1 MKKFILFCQLLL
13 LINLFSQ
20 DRNIKEFNDSKGN
33 ISGYSVTDFDFQGY
47 YKKIKEFEEKIENGD
62 VKAMNNLANFYA
74 KNDQTE
80 QAEKYYKIAI
90 QNGSKKAEKN
100 LKILEKF
107 PLMSN
112 PMVMDYLAW
121 DIPMEDA
128 KGELKISIRGF
139 KENGKDLNE
148 FERNRMK
155 GIVRKIWNKLYE
167 SADLEFIGYS
177 DNTENKKLSLE
188 RAKRLAELFRESGL
202 KDEMR
207 IVKVLGK
214 GSENSSD
221 TNDTVEGRYNN
232 RRVEI
237 IGKNVVKKNFDSSLF
252 NELKNQLEDE

>member
-1 MKKFILFCQLLL
+1 MKKIILFYQLLL

-20 DRNIKEFNDSKGN
+20 DENIKEFNDSKGN
-33 ISGYSVTDFDFQGY
+33 ISGYSMADFDFKGY

-80 QAEKYYKIAI
+80 QAEKYYKMAI
-90 QNGSKKAEKN
+90 QKGSKKAEKN

-107 PLMSN
+107 PLMSD
-112 PMVMDYLAW
+112 PMVMDDLAW
-121 DIPMEDA
+121 DIPIEDT
-128 KGELKISIRGF
+128 KGEIKITIRGF

-167 SADLEFIGYS
+167 SADLEFIGYNDS
-177 DNTENKKLSLE
+177 TENKKLSLE

-237 IGKNVVKKNFDSSLF
+237 IGKNVVEKNFDLSLF

>member
-1 MKKFILFCQLLL
+1 MKKIILFCQLLF

-20 DRNIKEFNDSKGN
+20 DGNIKEFNDSKGN
-33 ISGYSVTDFDFQGY
+33 ISGYSMADFDFKGY

-74 KNDQTE
+74 KNDQIE
-80 QAEKYYKIAI
+80 QAEKYYKMAI
-90 QNGSKKAEKN
+90 QNGSK
-100 LKILEKF
+100 F
-107 PLMSN
+107 PLMSD
-112 PMVMDYLAW
+112 PMVMDDLAW

-148 FERNRMK
+148 YERNRMK
-155 GIVRKIWNKLYE
+155 GIVRKIWNKLYK
-167 SADLEFIGYS
+167 SADLEFIGYNDS
-177 DNTENKKLSLE
+177 TENKKLSLE
-188 RAKRLAELFRESGL
+188 RAKRLAELFRENGL

-214 GSENSSD
+214 GYENPMDSNN
-221 TNDTVEGRYNN
+221 TIAERYNN

-237 IGKNVVKKNFDSSLF
+237 IVKNVVEKNFDLSLL